1 MLTRKEEL
9 LLLAVWR
16 LQDDAYGLSVRRQVS
31 AWMGKKVSVGSVY
44 VPLNRMAKRGL
55 LTTWESDPAPE
66 RGGRRKR
73 FFKLTRKGVAALNTV
88 KRLHDTAWSGLPGL
102 SFEH

>member
-1 MLTRKEEL
+1 MLTRMEEL

-16 LQDDAYGLSVRRQVS
+16 LQDDAYGLSIRRQVS
-31 AWMGKKVSVGSVY
+31 AWMGKKVSVGAVY
-44 VPLNRMAKRGL
+44 VPLDRMAKRGL
-55 LTTWESDPAPE
+55 LTTWESEPTAE

-88 KRLHDTAWSGLPGL
+88 KRLHDAAWGGAHGLL
-102 SFEH
+102 LDH